1 MNRDTLK
8 KAGELAEGCGRAIGL
23 FAAGEIAMGE
33 GDIAG
38 CQKAVK
44 EGQALMRTMCGDIFP
59 EIREALGGGGGKTP
73 CGMPSN
79 LELIARLSDALSALG
94 SLIAEEAENGSAAAI
109 ALYRKKTV
117 AAVDA
122 AEEIY
127 RALYEN

>member
-1 MNRDTLK
+1 
-8 KAGELAEGCGRAIGL
+8 
-23 FAAGEIAMGE
+23 
-33 GDIAG
+33 
-38 CQKAVK
+38 
-44 EGQALMRTMCGDIFP
+44 
-59 EIREALGGGGGKTP
+59 
-73 CGMPSN
+73 MPSN